1 MIFTAFNLLVNQL
14 SAYIQSLTDP
24 PPAESEVIMANIAV
38 VDSANDS
45 INIPNQRIILS
56 LVNIE
61 EEATMKNRAHYA
73 RVNINDIAYQNA
85 PVFLNLYMLV
95 TAYYD
100 SYDGALKRLSNVIQ
114 FFQSKSSFSVKNSPF
129 NPADANEESIE
140 IFLDMF
146 SLTFEQ
152 LNHLWGSLGG
162 KQWPAVL
169 YKVRL
174 VRITDNRTTGLGT
187 VIERTRT
194 TEKVI
199 A

>member
-14 SAYIQSLTDP
+14 NAYIQSLTDP

-38 VDSANDS
+38 VDSANDA

-61 EEATMKNRAHYA
+61 EEATMKNRSHYA
-73 RVNINDIAYQNA
+73 RANINDIAFQNP

-114 FFQSKSSFSVKNSPF
+114 FFQSKTGFSIKNSPF
-129 NPADANEESIE
+129 NPADSNEETIE
-140 IFLDMF
+140 IYLDMF

-162 KQWPAVL
+162 RQWPSVL

-174 VRITDNRTTGLGT
+174 VRISDSRITGLGT
-187 VIERTRT
+187 LIERTRT

-199 A
+199 V